1 MSKKDKDDIN
11 KSKYKE
17 KKHPA
22 ENMLIE
28 SRYDLN
34 FFKK

>member
-1 MSKKDKDDIN
+1 MFKKDKDEIN

-28 SRYDLN
+28 SRYDSN